1 MADGCCANCSKVM
14 LFIFN
19 SIFFLAG
26 LGLLGAGVWGLV
38 DPSLRNLL
46 LLDLSFFNSVA
57 IMCIVAGSLVII
69 VSFLG
74 CCGAIM
80 ENKCMLIT
88 FAVCQF
94 LIFGLMLSA
103 GIVGLVY
110 KDRVVTELTAAMA
123 TVVDGSEK
131 FEDRSTDF
139 QTSMTNLQTIFKCCG
154 YSSYNNWRSP
164 GAVTSCDCSG
174 ESTADAAT
182 YCDATTPAYYR
193 SCQSLFTDY
202 MYWGVQTAAIIVMSL
217 SSIPLIGF
225 FMTLCLVNGISKND
239 VGPV

>member
-1 MADGCCANCSKVM
+1 MADGGCANCSKVL

-19 SIFFLAG
+19 VWFFLAG
-26 LGLLGAGVWGLV
+26 LGMLGVGVWGLV
-38 DPSLRNLL
+38 DPSLRNLV
-46 LLDLSFFNSVA
+46 LLDLGYFNSVA
-57 IMCIVAGSLVII
+57 IMSTVAGSLILI

-74 CCGAIM
+74 CCGAVK

-94 LIFGLMLSA
+94 IIFGLMLSA

-110 KDRVVTELTAAMA
+110 KDRVVDELSSVMG
-123 TVVDGSEK
+123 TVVDGSEN
-131 FEDRSTDF
+131 FEDRSSEF
-139 QTSMTNLQTIFKCCG
+139 QTSMKNLQTIFKCCG
-154 YSSYNNWRSP
+154 YSSYNNWQNP
-164 GAVTSCDCSG
+164 GSVTSCDCSG
-174 ESTADAAT
+174 ETDTAT

-193 SCQSLFTDY
+193 SCESQFTSY
-202 MYWGVQTAAIIVMSL
+202 LSWGVQTAAIVVMCL

-225 FMTLCLVNGISKND
+225 FMTLCLVKGIGEND